1 MTTPR
6 HGLHSPA
13 AATAEVGRGRFRYV
27 PDPGWPV
34 LPDGW
39 ALGEV
44 VAAAVDSR
52 DHLYL
57 FDRGE
62 HPVLVFDAD
71 GNFLR
76 AWGEGRFARPHGLAI
91 GPDDSLYCVDD
102 LDHTVRKF
110 TPAGELLLT
119 LGTSGKSS
127 DTGATTVDYRTITR
141 AGPPFNFPTN
151 PALGPAGELYVADGY
166 GNARVHKFAPD
177 GRLLLSWGEPGD
189 GPGQFHVPHGIA
201 VDRHGTVYVCD
212 RENSRIQLF
221 NPGGRYLSQ
230 WTGLARPCQVYI
242 GPDGVFYVAELGY
255 RAGMWPGTTAPAPD
269 ATGGRVSI
277 LDRGGDVLARFGGGG
292 ADPCAP
298 GDFFAPHGICVDS
311 HGTLYVAEV
320 VTSAGGRRG
329 MVPPGCHTVQRF
341 LRSRAPGPAGVRN
354 LRQSLPNVRG

>member
-1 MTTPR
+1 MTKPGDSR
-6 HGLHSPA
+6 HLA
-13 AATAEVGRGRFRYV
+13 FAAEVGRGRFRYTA
-27 PDPGWPV
+27 DPSWPV

-44 VAAAVDSR
+44 VAVAVDSR
-52 DHLYL
+52 DRVVL

-62 HPVLVFDAD
+62 HPVLVFNAD
-71 GNFLR
+71 GNFLH

-110 TPAGELLLT
+110 TPQGELLLT
-119 LGTSGKSS
+119 LGSSGQFS
-127 DTGATTVDYRTITR
+127 DTGAVTVDYRTITR
-141 AGPPFNFPTN
+141 AGAPFNFPTN
-151 PALGPAGELYVADGY
+151 PAVGPGGDLYVADGY

-177 GRLLLSWGEPGD
+177 GRLLQSWGEPGD

-221 NPGGRYLSQ
+221 NPNGRYLSK
-230 WTGLARPCQVYI
+230 WTGLARPCQIYI
-242 GPDGVFYVAELGY
+242 GPEGAFYVAELGY
-255 RAGMWPGTTAPAPD
+255 RAGMWPGTTAPSPD
-269 ATGGRVSI
+269 STGGRVSI

-292 ADPCAP
+292 DPCAP
-298 GDFFAPHGICVDS
+298 GDFFAPHGICVNS
-311 HGTLYVAEV
+311 QGTLYVAEV

-329 MVPPGCHTVQRF
+329 MVPSGCHTVQRF
-341 LRSRAPGPAGVRN
+341 LRSRAPGPAGVRTVPSA
-354 LRQSLPNVRG
+354 RPTVRG